1 MSTSK
6 KFYEAYFLFFLL
18 VALIFSLFIVLF
30 RPLNILFFNPE
41 RFECS
46 RSQDRCVYV
55 NPKQDVVYNLS
66 KIRSA
71 SCRKIYHPGIKTG
84 HSETW
89 FYIEIDDMSLSQVPI
104 YRTGFCDNQS
114 DKFNSYLNSRDDNF
128 KIKQI
133 IDNNQISISLYILVF
148 VLFFGSFLKKF
159 FVEIIKYFFKS

>member
-6 KFYEAYFLFFLL
+6 NYYELFFLIFFL
-18 VALIFSLFIVLF
+18 VALIFSLLFFLF
-30 RPLNILFFNPE
+30 RPLNKFFNPE

-46 RSQDRCVYV
+46 RLQDRCVYISS
-55 NPKQDVVYNLS
+55 KQDVVYSLS

-89 FYIEIDDMSLSQVPI
+89 FYIEVDNGSLNQVPI
-104 YRTGFCDNQS
+104 YRTGFCDNQAN
-114 DKFNSYLNSRDDNF
+114 KLNSYLNSRDNNF

-133 IDNNQISISLYILVF
+133 IDNSQVSMSLYILVF
-148 VLFFGSFLKKF
+148 VLFIGSLFKKI
-159 FVEIIKYFFKS
+159 FVEIIKYFKS